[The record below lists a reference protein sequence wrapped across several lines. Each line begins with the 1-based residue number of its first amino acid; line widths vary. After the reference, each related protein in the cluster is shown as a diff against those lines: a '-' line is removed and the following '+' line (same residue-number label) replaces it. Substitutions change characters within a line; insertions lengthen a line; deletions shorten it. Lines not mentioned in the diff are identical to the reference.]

1 MSITRTISLA
11 MYDKSY
17 AHIRPRLEAL
27 GLDALG
33 LDLKVHTFDKTGL
46 LKHGATAKPAAEVD
60 VDYLWLSGPI
70 AADGFQQRAFEIALS
85 MKSVGVLQ
93 TYNAGLDDPFYKRLS
108 DKGTRICNSSAQGVA
123 ISEYVMA
130 QVLSYVHPV
139 EQQRQLQARREWK
152 ITPYRELSQMNWLII
167 GFGPIG
173 QEVAKRAKAFG
184 ATTSVIRRSP
194 AASPLADK
202 IGTMADLGQFA
213 AAADVIVLACQLN
226 ASTRGF
232 AGAGFFGE
240 IKPGAI
246 LVNVARGALIDDKAL
261 IQALDRER
269 LATAI
274 LDVFATE
281 PLPKEDPLW
290 AHPKVR
296 LTSHMSFAGSGVRAR
311 WDALF
316 LANLQ
321 RFAKGEPLAQLFN
334 PNDFA

>member
-1 MSITRTISLA
+1 MTTTLA

-17 AHIRPRLEAL
+17 EHIRPRL
-27 GLDALG
+27 DALC
-33 LDLKVHTFDKTGL
+33 LDLAVHTFDKSGL
-46 LKHGATAKPAAEVD
+46 LKHGATTRAPAEVAI
-60 VDYLWLSGPI
+60 DYLWLSAPI
-70 AADGFQQRAFEIALS
+70 AAEGFQKQAFEIALGL
-85 MKSVGVLQ
+85 KSVGVLQ

-130 QVLSYVHPV
+130 QVLAFVHPV
-139 EQQRQLQARREWK
+139 EVQRQLQARREWK

-184 ATTSVIRRSP
+184 ASTSIIRRSP

-202 IGTMADLGQFA
+202 IGTMADLGTFLPD
-213 AAADVIVLACQLN
+213 ADVIVLVCQLN

-232 AGAGFFGE
+232 AGDKFFAAV
-240 IKPGAI
+240 KPGAI

-261 IQALDRER
+261 IAALDQGR

-281 PLPKEDPLW
+281 PLPTGDPFW
-290 AHPKVR
+290 THPKVR
-296 LTSHMSFAGSGVRAR
+296 MTSHMSFAGSGVRGR
-311 WDALF
+311 WDQLF
-316 LANLQ
+316 LANIQ
-321 RFAKGEPLAQLFN
+321 RFVKGEPLAQVFD
-334 PNDFA
+334 PRDFA